1 MSFDETFDKYTDKYT
16 CFDQLN
22 EDDSVKREQFGR
34 RPSIND
40 QPSGTMNEGRQD
52 AAISLSKKRQ
62 PLQRLRLP
70 FH

>member
-40 QPSGTMNEGRQD
+40 QPSGTMNVGR
-52 AAISLSKKRQ
+52 
-62 PLQRLRLP
+62 
-70 FH
+70 